1 MKEKIKVLSLFASG
15 GVAEAHLKDIGIE
28 TLVANEIKAERC
40 KFYKY
45 IYPKTKMIDGD
56 ITKKSIKKEIIDSS
70 ISKKINCI
78 IATPP
83 CQGMSV
89 AGNLNPLDKRNQL
102 ITYTIEIIK
111 EIKPKFIFLE
121 NVPAQLTTKIE
132 YKGKIILIPDFIRK
146 ELQSLYNFNEQVLVK
161 TMDYEIPQMR
171 KRNIFL
177 LTRKDL
183 NFNWNFPSKKKK
195 IITLKDALEKVPSL
209 DPLLREGYDET
220 VNMFPDFELKKKIGA
235 RLSKWHYPPTH
246 SKRHVVWMQKTPSGN
261 TAFDN
266 KKFYPQKND
275 GTIISGHYNHYRRHS
290 WDKPSRSLTQ
300 NNGVISSL
308 ACVHPG
314 HCLIV
319 GDEDKRIYSD
329 PRCFS
334 IYELLIISSLPLNW
348 NIPDWI
354 KENDIRK
361 IIGEGIPAKLV
372 KYIFK
377 ELL

>member
-28 TLVANEIKAERC
+28 TLVANEIKTERC

-195 IITLKDALEKVPSL
+195 IITLKDALKKVPSL

-235 RLSKWHYPPTH
+235 KLSKWHYPPIH

>member
-28 TLVANEIKAERC
+28 TLVANEIKTERC

-183 NFNWNFPSKKKK
+183 NFNWNFPSKKKR
-195 IITLKDALEKVPSL
+195 IITLKDALKKVPSL

-235 RLSKWHYPPTH
+235 KLSKWHYPPIH

>member
-1 MKEKIKVLSLFASG
+1 M
-15 GVAEAHLKDIGIE
+15 
-28 TLVANEIKAERC
+28 
-40 KFYKY
+40 
-45 IYPKTKMIDGD
+45 
-56 ITKKSIKKEIIDSS
+56 
-70 ISKKINCI
+70 
-78 IATPP
+78 
-83 CQGMSV
+83 
-89 AGNLNPLDKRNQL
+89 
-102 ITYTIEIIK
+102 
-111 EIKPKFIFLE
+111 
-121 NVPAQLTTKIE
+121 
-132 YKGKIILIPDFIRK
+132 
-146 ELQSLYNFNEQVLVK
+146 
-161 TMDYEIPQMR
+161 
-171 KRNIFL
+171 
-177 LTRKDL
+177 
-183 NFNWNFPSKKKK
+183 
-195 IITLKDALEKVPSL
+195 KDALKKVPSL

-235 RLSKWHYPPTH
+235 KLSKWHYPPTH

>member
-28 TLVANEIKAERC
+28 TLVANEIKTERC

-183 NFNWNFPSKKKK
+183 NFNWNFPSKKKR
-195 IITLKDALEKVPSL
+195 IITLKDAL
-209 DPLLREGYDET
+209 
-220 VNMFPDFELKKKIGA
+220 
-235 RLSKWHYPPTH
+235 
-246 SKRHVVWMQKTPSGN
+246 
-261 TAFDN
+261 
-266 KKFYPQKND
+266 KKFP
-275 GTIISGHYNHYRRHS
+275 H
-290 WDKPSRSLTQ
+290 
-300 NNGVISSL
+300 
-308 ACVHPG
+308 
-314 HCLIV
+314 
-319 GDEDKRIYSD
+319 
-329 PRCFS
+329 
-334 IYELLIISSLPLNW
+334 
-348 NIPDWI
+348 
-354 KENDIRK
+354 
-361 IIGEGIPAKLV
+361 
-372 KYIFK
+372 
-377 ELL
+377 

>member
-28 TLVANEIKAERC
+28 TLVANEIKTERC

-183 NFNWNFPSKKKK
+183 NFNWNFPSKKKR
-195 IITLKDALEKVPSL
+195 IITLKDALKKVPSL

-235 RLSKWHYPPTH
+235 KLSKWHYPPTH

>member
-28 TLVANEIKAERC
+28 ILVANEIKTERC

-183 NFNWNFPSKKKK
+183 NFNWNFPPKKKK
-195 IITLKDALEKVPSL
+195 IITLKDALKKVPSL
-209 DPLLREGYDET
+209 DPLLREGYDDT

-235 RLSKWHYPPTH
+235 KLSKWHYPPTH

-266 KKFYPQKND
+266 KKFYPQKSD

-361 IIGEGIPAKLV
+361 IIGEGIPSKLV

>member
-319 GDEDKRIYSD
+319 GNEDKRIYSD

>member
-28 TLVANEIKAERC
+28 TLVANEIKTERC

-195 IITLKDALEKVPSL
+195 IITLKDALKKVPSL

-235 RLSKWHYPPTH
+235 KLSKWHYPPTH

-348 NIPDWI
+348 NIPDWA

-372 KYIFK
+372 KNIFK

>member
-28 TLVANEIKAERC
+28 TLVANEIKTERC

-195 IITLKDALEKVPSL
+195 IITLKDALKKVPSL

-235 RLSKWHYPPTH
+235 KLSKWHYPPTH

>member
-28 TLVANEIKAERC
+28 ILVANEIKTERC

-195 IITLKDALEKVPSL
+195 IITLKDALKKVPSL

-319 GDEDKRIYSD
+319 GNEDKRIYSD